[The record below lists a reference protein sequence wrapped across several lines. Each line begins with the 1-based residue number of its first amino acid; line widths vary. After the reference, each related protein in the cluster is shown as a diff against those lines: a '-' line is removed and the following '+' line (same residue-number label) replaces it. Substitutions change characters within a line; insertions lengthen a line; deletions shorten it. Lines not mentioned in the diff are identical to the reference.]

1 MAVFPSSL
9 KFNGTYRPY
18 QKRILEK
25 VPLLLSQKKLHLV
38 AAPGS
43 GKTTLGIELILQVN
57 EPCIILTPSITIRE
71 QWIQRFI
78 QDFVHDESYESY
90 ISRDLKIPAPI
101 ICITYQ
107 SLYSAYQKKVDQEDE
122 IHVEDYSLF
131 NLDEKIKEYQI
142 KTICLDECH
151 HLKNE
156 WWRVLESVI
165 KKIDDP
171 FIISLTATPPYDAT
185 PTEWKRYIHLCGP
198 IDEEI
203 FIPELVKDHNLCFHQ
218 DYIYCNLPTLDEQE
232 QIQKFYQ
239 NAAKTFEKYQHH
251 ATLIELLLKLNIH
264 QKYANFRKKY
274 YQNASFYRCVI
285 LFLYHNHQKINFF
298 IRFSCDIEPFQMQ
311 HLEILLQTIL
321 FDETFPFKEDDFL
334 IRLKKELIALRLIH
348 HHQVHLTQDDRHEK
362 LLIESKNKLHSI
374 VEITQFEYTHLKQD
388 LRMLI
393 LADYIKKETKSS
405 INNLKKEM
413 TSIGILPIFETL
425 RRQEINDLNLCLLS
439 GSLIL
444 IPLSC
449 VEPLKEECVSN
460 ELFTYKKVNQ
470 TSYCELYV
478 LPIHK
483 KIIIQALTRL
493 FEKGYFQVVIG
504 TKALLGEGWDAPCV
518 NTLLLAS
525 FQGSYVSSNQTRGR
539 AIRINEHYPQKISNI
554 WHLLTI
560 NPYNLENNPDLD
572 LLKKRFESFIG
583 IGKDQCLIENGIAR
597 ILTPIPQNEKQIQES
612 NQNMLNLAANRN
624 HVAKQ
629 WQNSLNQAE
638 EINQIKNEL
647 IFDKQFFKHSYS
659 FYNTII
665 QMILTLF
672 LFFNIYEMFDLFH
685 FNRFIPLLLYM
696 ISLIVL
702 GSYFVFLIL
711 RILRL
716 KSKKSKMY
724 YIAEAL
730 CFSLKD
736 IGILTSPSI
745 EIKIE
750 ENKNSLICYLKNA
763 STYEQN
769 IFAESF
775 LQLYAYPDSP
785 RYLLCRPKGIFQ
797 KEFYVV
803 PDLFKKNRKVALVFA
818 KRMNQN
824 FGYHKLYFTKSN
836 AAQSIVLHTR
846 ILYLLNYKNLKI
858 STKRSIYTKK

>member
-1 MAVFPSSL
+1 
-9 KFNGTYRPY
+9 
-18 QKRILEK
+18 
-25 VPLLLSQKKLHLV
+25 
-38 AAPGS
+38 
-43 GKTTLGIELILQVN
+43 
-57 EPCIILTPSITIRE
+57 
-71 QWIQRFI
+71 
-78 QDFVHDESYESY
+78 
-90 ISRDLKIPAPI
+90 
-101 ICITYQ
+101 
-107 SLYSAYQKKVDQEDE
+107 
-122 IHVEDYSLF
+122 
-131 NLDEKIKEYQI
+131 
-142 KTICLDECH
+142 
-151 HLKNE
+151 
-156 WWRVLESVI
+156 
-165 KKIDDP
+165 
-171 FIISLTATPPYDAT
+171 
-185 PTEWKRYIHLCGP
+185 
-198 IDEEI
+198 
-203 FIPELVKDHNLCFHQ
+203 
-218 DYIYCNLPTLDEQE
+218 
-232 QIQKFYQ
+232 
-239 NAAKTFEKYQHH
+239 
-251 ATLIELLLKLNIH
+251 
-264 QKYANFRKKY
+264 
-274 YQNASFYRCVI
+274 
-285 LFLYHNHQKINFF
+285 
-298 IRFSCDIEPFQMQ
+298 
-311 HLEILLQTIL
+311 
-321 FDETFPFKEDDFL
+321 
-334 IRLKKELIALRLIH
+334 
-348 HHQVHLTQDDRHEK
+348 
-362 LLIESKNKLHSI
+362 
-374 VEITQFEYTHLKQD
+374 
-388 LRMLI
+388 
-393 LADYIKKETKSS
+393 
-405 INNLKKEM
+405 
-413 TSIGILPIFETL
+413 
-425 RRQEINDLNLCLLS
+425 
-439 GSLIL
+439 
-444 IPLSC
+444 
-449 VEPLKEECVSN
+449 
-460 ELFTYKKVNQ
+460 
-470 TSYCELYV
+470 
-478 LPIHK
+478 
-483 KIIIQALTRL
+483 
-493 FEKGYFQVVIG
+493 
-504 TKALLGEGWDAPCV
+504 
-518 NTLLLAS
+518 
-525 FQGSYVSSNQTRGR
+525 
-539 AIRINEHYPQKISNI
+539 
-554 WHLLTI
+554 
-560 NPYNLENNPDLD
+560 
-572 LLKKRFESFIG
+572 
-583 IGKDQCLIENGIAR
+583 
-597 ILTPIPQNEKQIQES
+597 
-612 NQNMLNLAANRN
+612 MLNLAANRN

>member
-285 LFLYHNHQKINFF
+285 LFLYHNQQKINFF
-298 IRFSCDIEPFQMQ
+298 I
-311 HLEILLQTIL
+311 
-321 FDETFPFKEDDFL
+321 
-334 IRLKKELIALRLIH
+334 
-348 HHQVHLTQDDRHEK
+348 
-362 LLIESKNKLHSI
+362 
-374 VEITQFEYTHLKQD
+374 
-388 LRMLI
+388 
-393 LADYIKKETKSS
+393 
-405 INNLKKEM
+405 
-413 TSIGILPIFETL
+413 PI
-425 RRQEINDLNLCLLS
+425 
-439 GSLIL
+439 
-444 IPLSC
+444 
-449 VEPLKEECVSN
+449 
-460 ELFTYKKVNQ
+460 
-470 TSYCELYV
+470 
-478 LPIHK
+478 
-483 KIIIQALTRL
+483 
-493 FEKGYFQVVIG
+493 
-504 TKALLGEGWDAPCV
+504 
-518 NTLLLAS
+518 
-525 FQGSYVSSNQTRGR
+525 
-539 AIRINEHYPQKISNI
+539 
-554 WHLLTI
+554 
-560 NPYNLENNPDLD
+560 
-572 LLKKRFESFIG
+572 
-583 IGKDQCLIENGIAR
+583 
-597 ILTPIPQNEKQIQES
+597 
-612 NQNMLNLAANRN
+612 
-624 HVAKQ
+624 
-629 WQNSLNQAE
+629 
-638 EINQIKNEL
+638 
-647 IFDKQFFKHSYS
+647 
-659 FYNTII
+659 
-665 QMILTLF
+665 
-672 LFFNIYEMFDLFH
+672 
-685 FNRFIPLLLYM
+685 
-696 ISLIVL
+696 
-702 GSYFVFLIL
+702 
-711 RILRL
+711 
-716 KSKKSKMY
+716 
-724 YIAEAL
+724 
-730 CFSLKD
+730 
-736 IGILTSPSI
+736 
-745 EIKIE
+745 
-750 ENKNSLICYLKNA
+750 
-763 STYEQN
+763 
-769 IFAESF
+769 
-775 LQLYAYPDSP
+775 
-785 RYLLCRPKGIFQ
+785 
-797 KEFYVV
+797 
-803 PDLFKKNRKVALVFA
+803 
-818 KRMNQN
+818 
-824 FGYHKLYFTKSN
+824 
-836 AAQSIVLHTR
+836 
-846 ILYLLNYKNLKI
+846 
-858 STKRSIYTKK
+858 